1 MYNISDHRKHEET
14 LFLKKGVI
22 IVFDGSLRSVGG
34 AERFAVNMV
43 KIYEAIGFKAVLL
56 MLGNELKF
64 LRDDR
69 SLIVEVPIVKIM
81 MRSIAFPNASHFR
94 LILQVLKGV
103 DIIHILYCESP
114 IQLLMTFLGRLWGKR
129 VVSSPL
135 ASFSFLFHHS
145 RFKALLSIPLIFIKL
160 VIAKLS
166 DMVHVA
172 SLYDYR
178 YLRNVNNSIVLIP
191 HSFTIASKLV
201 NRVHKRIFEQLAEY
215 SFSQHMKGIK
225 ICFLGRFS
233 EDKGSLISLEALRI
247 LRSRGVDVYLIIIGP
262 RIYVLKSLINY
273 ARRYGFNALKNILP
287 YVLTTGYLDEET
299 KYRFLKE
306 CNVGIIPSISDA
318 VEAFSIALSEFNAL
332 GIPVVASAIGALKY
346 RLKPYAGILVKP
358 NDSKALADGVIQA
371 LSIEKV
377 RTLPDVITFEQEVI
391 LWERA
396 LRRFLD

>member
-1 MYNISDHRKHEET
+1 MPSY
-14 LFLKKGVI
+14 KKSVAVI
-22 IVFDGSLRSVGG
+22 FDGSLRTVGG

-43 KIYEAIGFKAVLL
+43 RIYETIGFKPILL

-69 SLIVEVPIVKIM
+69 SSIVEVPVMKIM
-81 MRSIAFPNASHFR
+81 MRSIAFLNVSHFK
-94 LILQVLKGV
+94 LILQILKSV

-114 IQLLMTFLGRLWGKR
+114 IQLLITLLGRLWGKR

-160 VIAKLS
+160 VITKLS
-166 DMVHVA
+166 DIVHVA
-172 SLYDYR
+172 SLYDYH
-178 YLRNVNNSIVLIP
+178 YLRNVSSSIVLIP
-191 HSFTIASKLV
+191 HSFTITSKLIDH
-201 NRVHKRIFEQLAEY
+201 VHKRVPEQLAEY
-215 SFSQHMKGIK
+215 NLPQHMKGIK

-247 LRSRGVDVYLIIIGP
+247 LRSRGVDAYLVIIGP
-262 RIYVLKSLINY
+262 RIYALKSLINY
-273 ARRYGFNALKNILP
+273 ARRYSFNALKNILP
-287 YVLTTGYLDEET
+287 YVLTAGYLDEET
-299 KYRFLKE
+299 KYKFLKE

-318 VEAFSIALSEFNAL
+318 VEAFSITLSEFNAL
-332 GIPVVASAIGALKY
+332 GIPVVASAVGALKY

-358 NDSKALADGVIQA
+358 SDSKALADGVIQA

-377 RTLPDVITFEQEVI
+377 RTLPDVITFEQEVN

-396 LRRFLD
+396 LRRFL